1 MGYHINAHLQNS
13 KPNSA
18 YSGCVLAAASGN
30 GLDQP
35 RIKHKFSD
43 QQLMHC
49 PFKQAQNVWTLFL
62 SACPFKAKN
71 QTQHYSLGVED

>member
-18 YSGCVLAAASGN
+18 YSGCVLAAASGI

-49 PFKQAQNVWTLFL
+49 PFKQAQK
-62 SACPFKAKN
+62 C
-71 QTQHYSLGVED
+71 ER